1 MESQARSDSND
12 SAKGEIPFY
21 PNHLLSEV
29 ALAFAILGLIVMF
42 ASLFPAG
49 IGEKYDPLNPPEV
62 LEPEWYF
69 MGVYQLLKTQA
80 VQPIHAVALLSVL
93 GILLVLVPAI
103 DRGDKRAPKD
113 RPLMMAAALVVALQ
127 FLVLTGYGYA
137 TPGEVASFSNLTF
150 LAMLLIVNGI
160 SIAALLL
167 GAYKQRSI
175 SPR

>member
-12 SAKGEIPFY
+12 SVKGEIPFY

-29 ALAFAILGLIVMF
+29 ALAFAILGLIVVF

-49 IGEKYDPLNPPEV
+49 MGEKYDPLNPPEV

-150 LAMLLIVNGI
+150 LAMLLIVNGV